1 MLRSFIPK
9 GKAPDYYHRT
19 RRGLGYV
26 STPILLASESKESL
40 YHNHS
45 SSTSSW
51 ESDVSV
57 GDIFKDLSVNMVST
71 SHQKNEDEEIIQS
84 DKDPQIKHLNT
95 LQDICFEQHEPP
107 TEDKVTKI
115 NMGDE
120 ANPTPIF
127 ITESLSPPEKEDLIC
142 LVREYIDVFTWN
154 YKDMPG
160 LDPQVVLHR
169 LNINSDAKPV
179 NQQQQRFRPEI
190 IKMIQSKVKKLIN
203 SSFIRKEQHPDWVAK
218 LVPVTKKNEKI
229 QICIDP

>member
-1 MLRSFIPK
+1 MGYDLTSGLGLNFGKGRRTLLRSFVPK
-9 GKAPDYYHRT
+9 GKALDYFHRT

-26 STPILLASESKESL
+26 STPILSASESEESL

-84 DKDPQIKHLNT
+84 YKDPWIKHLNT
-95 LQDICFEQHEPP
+95 LQDICFEQREPP

-115 NMGDE
+115 NIGDE
-120 ANPTPIF
+120 ANPRPIF

-142 LVREYIDVFTWN
+142 LVREYVDVFAWN
-154 YKDMPG
+154 YENMPG
-160 LDPQVVLHR
+160 LDPRWLCIASI
-169 LNINSDAKPV
+169 L
-179 NQQQQRFRPEI
+179 
-190 IKMIQSKVKKLIN
+190 IQMR
-203 SSFIRKEQHPDWVAK
+203 SSSSSSNDGFV
-218 LVPVTKKNEKI
+218 
-229 QICIDP
+229 